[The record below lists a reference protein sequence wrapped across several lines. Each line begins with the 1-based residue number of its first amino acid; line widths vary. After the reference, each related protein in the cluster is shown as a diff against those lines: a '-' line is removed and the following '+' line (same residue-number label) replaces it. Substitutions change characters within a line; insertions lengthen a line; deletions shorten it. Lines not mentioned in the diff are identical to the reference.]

1 MTSFREYARRYSE
14 IGWALIQLDGKIPVT
29 KNWQKTAPREP
40 SNMAGCWAEWGKRYG
55 MGVVL
60 RTSASGLAVFEYD
73 TDEARERYLELLGGE
88 LPPTPICRTGRGLL
102 HTYFS
107 DPGGLQKAARDGL
120 ELRAGEHQCVVP
132 PTVHPDTGQPYE
144 WLEGHEPWHVP
155 CLPVPAAIRE
165 FFGRNGRPK
174 TIPAKLTP
182 STRHDSFIT
191 VAAELRKV
199 GVGEAAILASLRA
212 LNTEQGDPPKTDDA
226 ELVAIARDA
235 MGWRVGEKGPVPTFT
250 DVGNGELWSG
260 MHAHRLRFVKQSR
273 QWLHYRDGRW
283 RRDETGE
290 AERAAKTT
298 ARERLRLASEIE
310 DEDKRRD
317 AVRWAMASH
326 QGPRIR
332 EMLQAA
338 STEPTVVLSASQL
351 DADPF
356 LLGCANGVLDLR
368 TGELRTASPDDLI
381 SLGNDIQY
389 DPDAECPR
397 WEQTLEE
404 VFAGDDALVAY
415 IQRKVGYALTGDVR
429 EQIVDVLH
437 GNGGNGKDTFIR
449 PVTRIIGEQA
459 LTTPMETFARS
470 RDKGVRNDLA
480 RLHRA
485 RLVIASESAEGR
497 RLDEVTVKAVS
508 GGGVIAARFL
518 YGEFFEFVPQFKVW
532 LVTNHKP
539 RVEGDDDAIWRRL
552 RLIPFNV
559 SFIGREDKELGG
571 KLEEELPGILA
582 WAVRGCLDWQA
593 YGLGLPKAVEQATNE
608 YRADEDLL
616 GLFIDQRCELTV
628 DAAVEPALLRAA
640 FEEFCTAMGERTI
653 SASVF
658 GRRLARRGITRA
670 MRDGSN
676 VYVGIRLKS

>member
-1 MTSFREYARRYSE
+1 MTSFRELARRYSE
-14 IGWALIQLDGKIPVT
+14 LGWALTRLDGKVPVERD
-29 KNWQKTAPREP
+29 WQKTTPGEP
-40 SNMAGCWAEWGKRYG
+40 GNVAGRWAEWGKRHG

-60 RTSASGLAVFEYD
+60 GASGLAVLEYD
-73 TDEARERYLELLGGE
+73 EEAARERFFDLLGGG
-88 LPPTPICRTGRGLL
+88 LPATPVCRTGSGKL
-102 HTYFS
+102 HAYFA
-107 DPGGLQKAARDGL
+107 DPGGLQKVARDGL
-120 ELRAGEHQCVVP
+120 ELRVGDHQCVVP
-132 PTVHPDTGQPYE
+132 PSLHPDTLDPYA
-144 WLEGHEPWHVP
+144 WLDGHEPWIVT
-155 CLPVPAAIRE
+155 CLPVPAAVRE
-165 FFGRNGRPK
+165 FFGRNGPK
-174 TIPAKLTP
+174 VIPEKLTP
-182 STRHDSFIT
+182 STRHDSFVT

-212 LNTEQGDPPKTDDA
+212 LNTEQADPPKSDDA

-235 MGWRVGEKGPVPTFT
+235 MSWRVGGRRQVPTYT
-250 DVGNGELWSG
+250 DVGNGELWSR

-290 AERAAKTT
+290 AERAAKAT
-298 ARERLRLASEIE
+298 ARERLRLAAELE
-310 DEDKRRD
+310 DEDKRKD
-317 AVRWAMASH
+317 AVKWGMASH

-338 STEPTVVLSASQL
+338 STEPTVVLSANQL
-351 DADPF
+351 DADPL
-356 LLGCANGVLDLR
+356 LLGCSNGTLDLR

-381 SLGNDIQY
+381 SLGNNVRY

-404 VFAGDDALVAY
+404 VFASDHALIEYV
-415 IQRKVGYALTGDVR
+415 QRKVGYALTGSTK
-429 EQIVDVLH
+429 EQEVDVLF
-437 GNGGNGKDTFIR
+437 GSGGNGKDTLLR
-449 PVTRIIGEQA
+449 PIMRIIGEQA
-459 LTTPMETFARS
+459 LTTPMDTFART

-497 RLDEVTVKAVS
+497 RLDEAAIKAVS
-508 GGGVIAARFL
+508 GGGPIAARFL
-518 YGEFFEFVPQFKVW
+518 YGEFFEYTPTFKTW

-559 SFIGREDKELGG
+559 SFIGREDKELGS
-571 KLEEELPGILA
+571 KLEAELPGILA
-582 WAVRGCLDWQA
+582 WAVRGCLEWQRE
-593 YGLGLPKAVEQATNE
+593 GLGLPPAVERATNE

-616 GLFIDQRCELTV
+616 GLFLDQRCELTA
-628 DAAVEPALLRAA
+628 DGTAEPVRLRLA
-640 FEEFCTAMGERTI
+640 FEEFCTAMGERSM

-658 GRRLARRGITRA
+658 GKRLARRGITRGV
-670 MRDGSN
+670 RDGASL
-676 VYVGIRLKS
+676 YIGIRLRA